1 MSVYA
6 MCVVLAELYCPSLD
20 ICIEYAG
27 ASVVA
32 TQYDVDVFRFNFLW
46 LLFYCKRF
54 IIIIYLFRFY
64 FSCCA
69 LIVWVCM
76 CVGCVWRMCG
86 HLFSYLFISIF
97 YLSKFFV
104 TRQTERENPNINA
117 LAPNRSNGRS
127 SIEYGQCKLRV
138 IQTNQSPNWLR
149 LHTFEWIDDCDDVN
163 GDEKKIGQNKQ
174 NTISSIATSVDDS
187 IYEHTQTRAQTSS
200 VESHNY

>member
-1 MSVYA
+1 
-6 MCVVLAELYCPSLD
+6 MCSAGWIVLSLD
-20 ICIEYAG
+20 TCIEYAG

-54 IIIIYLFRFY
+54 IIYLFISLLFQLLRTDCEY
-64 FSCCA
+64 
-69 LIVWVCM
+69 VCL
-76 CVGCVWRMCG
+76 GCVWQMCG

-104 TRQTERENPNINA
+104 TRETERKSEHKCSRPK
-117 LAPNRSNGRS
+117 RSNGRS
-127 SIEYGQCKLRV
+127 TIEYGQCKLRV

-187 IYEHTQTRAQTSS
+187 ILQIHKHARERVASSRTITSFS
-200 VESHNY
+200 E